1 MIASMVLV
9 ATGVGLLSAGLSV
22 VAVALVFY
30 GAGIGLKS
38 IARGTK
44 SIARGTLPLA
54 LFGSSDYATLMGR
67 LAMPSLL
74 AQAATS
80 STTRSP
86 RCSA

>member
-67 LAMPSLL
+67 LAMPRPHPQFSGH
-74 AQAATS
+74 S
-80 STTRSP
+80 
-86 RCSA
+86 